1 MAVLVIAEVPGQTRE
16 GFAGIAESL
25 DSALKQAPGFIM
37 VTGFPTNGSW
47 QTLEVWESAKDATQ
61 FYAKFVRP
69 NLPQGLKPKR
79 TVYELHTLITKEA
92 RLPQLAASNN

>member
-1 MAVLVIAEVPGQTRE
+1 MAVLVIADVPGQTRE

-37 VTGFPTNGSW
+37 VTGFPVDGSW
-47 QTLEVWESAKDATQ
+47 QTLEVWETAKDAAQ

-69 NLPQGLKPKR
+69 NLPPNLKPKR

-92 RLPQLAASNN
+92 RLPQLVASNN